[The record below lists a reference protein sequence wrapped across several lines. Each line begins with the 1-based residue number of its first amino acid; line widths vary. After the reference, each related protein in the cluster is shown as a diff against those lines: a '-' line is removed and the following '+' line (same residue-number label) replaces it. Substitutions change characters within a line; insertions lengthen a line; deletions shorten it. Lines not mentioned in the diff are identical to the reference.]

1 MFFDSWSDLTRI
13 LIVGVLTYAGVVLI
27 LRVTG
32 KRTLSQLNAFDFIV
46 TVALG
51 SMMAT
56 IMLSTDISLSEGLV
70 ALGLLAG
77 LQVVVAFVNS
87 RVSWARAVLTSK
99 PALLVQDGVV
109 LTETVKK
116 HRLSE
121 SALRQSI
128 RMAGLGGLDQ
138 VGAVVLETNG
148 TLSVVPSES
157 MGDRWAISD
166 ITGAD
171 GQGRQA
177 KHL

>member
-13 LIVGVLTYAGVVLI
+13 LIVGVLTYAGVVLL
-27 LRVTG
+27 LRVTD

-87 RVSWARAVLTSK
+87 RVPWARAVLTSK
-99 PALLVQDGVV
+99 PALLVKDGVV
-109 LTETVKK
+109 LSASVKK
-116 HRLSE
+116 NRLSE

-166 ITGAD
+166 ISQRRGHEGD
-171 GQGRQA
+171 HG
-177 KHL
+177 